1 MPDKTKI
8 LFFGDVVGALGRKA
22 VKEIIPQWQQK
33 YKPDLIVANVEN
45 LAHGKGLTTKTLNEL
60 KDAGVHVFT
69 GGNHLWAK
77 YDPQDI
83 VKEGDFSIAAPANDS
98 RTPENMRYQTIEIN
112 NQKIV
117 IINLT
122 GRTFIEDDNLSNPFH
137 QIDRLLDEMS
147 PDTIRILD
155 MHAEATSEKKAMG
168 YYLDGRI
175 TAMVGTHT
183 HVPTADAEILP
194 AGTGYITDIG
204 MVGPYPSV
212 LGIKSEIIIDKFLKE
227 EHIKHELPDSGQI
240 EVNAVLLEIDNT
252 SHKTTKIK
260 LLREIL

>member
-1 MPDKTKI
+1 
-8 LFFGDVVGALGRKA
+8 
-22 VKEIIPQWQQK
+22 
-33 YKPDLIVANVEN
+33 
-45 LAHGKGLTTKTLNEL
+45 
-60 KDAGVHVFT
+60 
-69 GGNHLWAK
+69 
-77 YDPQDI
+77 
-83 VKEGDFSIAAPANDS
+83 
-98 RTPENMRYQTIEIN
+98 MRYQIIEIN

-137 QIDRLLDEMS
+137 QIDRLLDELPKDS
-147 PDTIRILD
+147 IKIVD

-168 YYLDGRI
+168 YYLDGKVS
-175 TAMVGTHT
+175 TMLGTHT

-194 AGTGYITDIG
+194 TGTGYITDVG

-252 SHKTTKIK
+252 NHKTNKIK
-260 LLREIL
+260 PLRKIL